1 MEGKRMPSRREF
13 LSILSACA
21 VAPRAFAQGSAAG
34 EGRAGSGGSANA
46 GANGSAKAGASAGAT
61 YPVEMKTVA
70 YSSPGGKDLLADLY
84 LPQGLRKPAPVIVS
98 VHGGGWLRGSRV
110 DAGLKQHFAERGFAM
125 ASIDYRLT
133 PSIQFPSNVEDV
145 KTAVRWVRAN
155 AKTYGFDAG
164 KVGLWGSSA
173 GGQLVAVAALSPKGM
188 FEGEGNLD
196 QSSAVQ
202 CVLDGYGPSNLLL
215 LDQQTEQEKATL
227 QPRNPELAGI
237 NFPAAGDVPHGDAK
251 SPESIL
257 VGAPIQ
263 TAPEKVK
270 AASPVTYVHRGAPP
284 FLLMHGLADNA
295 VPHHQSI
302 LLYESLAAAGDDVTL
317 CLIDGLPH
325 GFFSHHDLDERG
337 GPFRMEVRTHPAGK
351 AGATAI
357 EQKNVFDVAGQFFRK
372 WLG

>member
-1 MEGKRMPSRREF
+1 MPSRREF

-21 VAPRAFAQGSAAG
+21 VAPRAFAQGGAAAS
-34 EGRAGSGGSANA
+34 GRAVSGGSANA
-46 GANGSAKAGASAGAT
+46 GASYA
-61 YPVEMKTVA
+61 VEMKTVA
-70 YSSPGGKDLLADLY
+70 YSSPGGKDLLVDLY
-84 LPQGLRKPAPVIVS
+84 LPQGLGKPAPVIVS

-110 DAGLKQHFAERGFAM
+110 DPGLKQHFAQSGFAM

-133 PSIQFPSNVEDV
+133 PAIQFPSNVEDV

-155 AKTYGFDAG
+155 AKTYGFDPG

-173 GGQLVAVAALSPKGM
+173 GGQLVAVAALSPKGL

-196 QSSAVQ
+196 QSSTVQ
-202 CVLDGYGPSNLLL
+202 CVLDGYGPSNLLM
-215 LDQQTEQEKATL
+215 LDQHTEQEKATL
-227 QPRNPELAGI
+227 QPRNPALAGI
-237 NFPAAGDVPHGDAK
+237 NFPAAGDVPHDDAK

-263 TAPEKVK
+263 TVPEKVK
-270 AASPVTYVHRGAPP
+270 AASPVTYVHPGAPP

-302 LLYESLAAAGDDVTL
+302 LLYESLAAAGNDVTL
-317 CLIDGLPH
+317 CLVDGLPH

-351 AGATAI
+351 AGTTAI
-357 EQKNVFDVAGQFFRK
+357 EQKNVFDVAGRFFAK